1 MDQNEMFNQLR
12 QNPAAL
18 KAILQ
23 SQDGRKLMQ
32 MLSAGNQ
39 QGSLQQAAQQ
49 AAAGNTQQISQMVQ
63 NLMSSPEGAALVQ
76 RLEQQFKP

>member
-1 MDQNEMFNQLR
+1 MDQKEMFDQLKK
-12 QNPAAL
+12 NPTAL

-39 QGSLQQAAQQ
+39 QATLHQAAQQ
-49 AAAGNTQQISQMVQ
+49 ASVGNTQQISQMIQ
-63 NLMSSPEGAALVQ
+63 NLMASPEGAALVQ